1 MVNSN
6 LFPQEISA
14 REIFEARKQDIGR
27 ALELAEKAYTLR
39 PNDSWIQKAYGWV
52 LYDHSKYNFQKKYY
66 DLANEFYTKFVSLE
80 LPETEDNEILYKN
93 FKKLHQKIDY
103 YLGNI
108 NSKDF
113 LKIIKKEIIE
123 QLQTDVE
130 KNKEDILWK
139 IIDFL
144 KYSLNSKTY
153 DINFINK
160 IIVNYQKLNPEKPS
174 RIHSLFYYYINELVK
189 NDVKG
194 LNFDLITDIFNPPE
208 DFLPD
213 DFNESNKNG
222 KKIMSYAEIFIY
234 SFIKMLLN
242 VTDKSKVKN
251 FINKIDFLIIKYP
264 NYIWLNYYKCKLLIS
279 VSSNKNEILNSII
292 TFIKLKP
299 KEFWTWSLLGDQLK
313 SEPLKAIS
321 CYCKAITICKQ
332 EKYISKVRQN
342 LAKLLIENKKY
353 SEAKYEIEK
362 IIQIKKSENQ
372 NISSEINNWI
382 NTDWFKN
389 TESRN
394 SNQSFYNEN
403 IKIAEDIVFGNSIII
418 GVGII
423 TNIDKTSGKAYYI
436 VDREVT
442 GVFKSKKS
450 LQPKIGDIFEFK
462 LLIKEINGNKMYEV
476 VECNK
481 TKELPSKEIYKEFEG
496 PIRLSK
502 SKEVGF
508 VDTILITKNF
518 IESNNL
524 HNNNIIRGIAIYSF
538 NKKRNEFGWKAI
550 KVWK

>member
-213 DFNESNKNG
+213 DFNESAKNG

>member
-123 QLQTDVE
+123 QLKTDVE

-213 DFNESNKNG
+213 DFNESAKNG

>member
-1 MVNSN
+1 MLNSN

-14 REIFEARKQDIGR
+14 RDIFEARKQDISK
-27 ALELAEKAYTLR
+27 ALELAEKAYALR
-39 PNDSWIQKAYGWV
+39 PKDTWIQRAYGWV
-52 LYDHSKYNFQKKYY
+52 LYDHSKLNFQKKYY
-66 DLANEFYTKFVSLE
+66 DLANEFYNKFASLE
-80 LPETEDNEILYKN
+80 LPETEDNELLNKN

-108 NSKDF
+108 DSNEF

-123 QLQTDVE
+123 QLKTDIE

-144 KYSLNSKTY
+144 KYSSNSKIF
-153 DINFINK
+153 DIGFINQ
-160 IIVNYQKLNPEKPS
+160 IIGNYQKLNPEKPS

-189 NDVKG
+189 SDVKG
-194 LNFDLITDIFNPPE
+194 LNFDLITDILNPPE
-208 DFLPD
+208 DFSPD
-213 DFNESNKNG
+213 DFKESNKDG

-234 SFIKMLLN
+234 SYIKMLLN
-242 VTDKSKVKN
+242 VSEKSKVKN
-251 FINKIDFLIIKYP
+251 FIHKIDSLIIKYP
-264 NYIWLNYYKCKLLIS
+264 NYIWLNFYKCKLLIN
-279 VSSNKNEILNSII
+279 VSSDKNDILNSII
-292 TFIKLKP
+292 SFIKLKP

-321 CYCKAITICKQ
+321 CYCKAITVSNQ

-372 NISSEINNWI
+372 NIPSEINNWI
-382 NTDWFKN
+382 NSDWFKN
-389 TESRN
+389 TEAVS

-403 IKIAEDIVFGNSIII
+403 LKIAEDIVFGNSIII

-423 TNIDKTSGKAYYI
+423 TNIDKTSSKANFI
-436 VDREVT
+436 VNRNIA
-442 GVFKSKKS
+442 GGFKLKKNF
-450 LQPKIGDIFEFK
+450 QPKIGDIFEFK
-462 LLIKEINGNKMYEV
+462 LLLKEINGNKIYEV
-476 VECNK
+476 VEYHK
-481 TKELPSKEIYKEFEG
+481 TKELPSKDVYKEFEG
-496 PIRLSK
+496 AIKLSK

-508 VDTILITKNF
+508 VDTILITRNF

-524 HNNNIIRGIAIYSF
+524 HNNNIVKGIAIYSF